1 MGVTGSTQR
10 LRPMVNPDG
19 KVGLK
24 VRIAI
29 LPRPVRRV
37 ARKKPPN
44 IGAPIAHPRAHPETP
59 PLTAERPERP
69 PAFPRADQQ
78 ASDRAAG
85 RRTAEHQRVRDAEHA
100 EPEQASRPEP
110 RRDQPRTRARGAF
123 RRAFPPRGREL
134 GATKSAD
141 VRGHRCGRGC
151 AGSGRA
157 QTDVPGLDRAREEPA
172 VGTAAEERGGASDA
186 AAAPQARTTWYVK
199 AAPCVAERE
208 ACRVC

>member
-24 VRIAI
+24 VRVAI

-37 ARKKPPN
+37 AREKPPN
-44 IGAPIAHPRAHPETP
+44 IGAPIAHPRAPPEAT

-85 RRTAEHQRVRDAEHA
+85 RRTAEHQRVRDAERA
-100 EPEQASRPEP
+100 RARASVT
-110 RRDQPRTRARGAF
+110 TRAATRPGPPGRERAARAF
-123 RRAFPPRGREL
+123 RRAFPTRRGREL
-134 GATKSAD
+134 GAASKPAD
-141 VRGHRCGRGC
+141 VRGHGCGRGC
-151 AGSGRA
+151 AGGGRA
-157 QTDVPGLDRAREEPA
+157 QADVPGA
-172 VGTAAEERGGASDA
+172 
-186 AAAPQARTTWYVK
+186 
-199 AAPCVAERE
+199 
-208 ACRVC
+208 